1 MNAPDITTRKG
12 GNQMNKN
19 IISLTVLLLVFAV
32 LISAC
37 GSSADVPETTGS
49 EIIQPNVCRPLFTI
63 SSYDEYLEFLE
74 STDLPDD
81 FVTYDSIAHWGS
93 FRSFVFLSWYDW
105 EGLYPY
111 STYVYNIIDCN
122 GVNLMIRI
130 CHNSDN
136 DSLSAENIITTVNPA
151 DMRRLST
158 DDTGVYDISGI
169 KYRYFYGDLTVIKWN
184 ENGVTY
190 SVGITSALCDH
201 PDDFSSRLGQLL
213 NIEGKTGEDLW
224 SLLTGTDTVTE

>member
-1 MNAPDITTRKG
+1 
-12 GNQMNKN
+12 MNKN

-37 GSSADVPETTGS
+37 GSSADAPETTGS
-49 EIIQPNVCRPLFTI
+49 EIIQPNVERPLFTI

-93 FRSFVFLSWYDW
+93 FNFFVFLSWYDW

-122 GVNLMIRI
+122 GVTLCVEIS
-130 CHNSDN
+130 HNTDN
-136 DSLSAENIITTVNPA
+136 DSQNPENIITTVNPA

-158 DDTGVYDISGI
+158 DDTGIYEISGI
-169 KYRYFYGDLTVIKWN
+169 KYDYFLGDLFAILWR
-184 ENGVTY
+184 ENGVNY
-190 SVGITSALCDH
+190 SVGLATLLRDH